1 MTEQKPATPRQM
13 IFAAAIAAGFGGYFI
28 LVGVRLL
35 PIPGGHANLHAPLWL
50 VLCAGL
56 AFFLAGVG
64 IATQVLGHADADA
77 EMPADAPRWLRMVQ
91 YLVGLTI
98 FCCFGAIAGWVA
110 FGPGTRHF
118 SGTLIFG
125 SAATKEM
132 IGRVAFGV
140 GAVLIWLAT
149 IAVGVTGLRK
159 IFRPNT
165 SPSHDPGTVTAIWR
179 GEIISRA
186 PPADARTKP

>member
-13 IFAAAIAAGFGGYFI
+13 MFAAAIATGFGGYII
-28 LVGVRLL
+28 LVGASLL
-35 PIPGGHANLHAPLWL
+35 PIPGEPRNLHGPPWL

-56 AFFLAGVG
+56 TFFLAGVS
-64 IATQVLGHADADA
+64 IFMQVLGHAAADGKL
-77 EMPADAPRWLRMVQ
+77 PVDAPRWLRTVQ

-118 SGTLIFG
+118 SGTLMFG
-125 SAATKEM
+125 SAATNDM
-132 IGRVAFGV
+132 IGRIAFGF

-149 IAVGVTGLRK
+149 IAVAVIGLRK
-159 IFRPNT
+159 IFRLHINST
-165 SPSHDPGTVTAIWR
+165 R
-179 GEIISRA
+179 
-186 PPADARTKP
+186 PAGDKGP